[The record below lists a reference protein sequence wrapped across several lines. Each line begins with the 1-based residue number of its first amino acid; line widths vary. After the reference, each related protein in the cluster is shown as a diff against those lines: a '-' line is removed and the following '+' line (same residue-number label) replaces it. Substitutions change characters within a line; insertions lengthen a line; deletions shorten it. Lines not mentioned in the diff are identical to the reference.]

1 MDLSA
6 TPEVFTEQV
15 KTTMLQI
22 SSKRGVNRTDFI
34 TSIATQ
40 VGRFIGQ
47 QQYEITKLKNK
58 LIMCDSDV
66 VAKLLAEK
74 KKLEEEA
81 AYDKKWKARYKRHHE
96 RQAEEIEELKKKLGI
111 PKVPWYEQGENDP
124 PETVN

>member
-34 TSIATQ
+34 NSIATQ
-40 VGRFIGQ
+40 VGRFTGQ

-96 RQAEEIEELKKKLGI
+96 RQAEEIDELKKKLGI

>member
-66 VAKLLAEK
+66 VTKLLAEK
-74 KKLEEEA
+74 EKLEQEA

-96 RQAEEIEELKKKLGI
+96 RQAEEIEELKKQLGI
-111 PKVPWYEQGENDP
+111 PKVPWYEQGQDDP
-124 PETVN
+124 PEKVN

>member
-66 VAKLLAEK
+66 VTKLLAEK
-74 KKLEEEA
+74 EKLEQEA

-111 PKVPWYEQGENDP
+111 PKVPWYEQGQDDP
-124 PETVN
+124 PENVN

>member
-58 LIMCDSDV
+58 LIMWDSDV

-96 RQAEEIEELKKKLGI
+96 RQAEEIEELKK
-111 PKVPWYEQGENDP
+111 N
-124 PETVN
+124 